1 MDRLGVM
8 EVFVLAVETGSFSA
22 VGRRLGLGQ
31 PTVSKLIA
39 QLEER
44 LGSRLLLRS
53 TRGLAPTEAGEAYY
67 RRAREILAQ
76 VNEADA
82 MVQQC
87 RAGLSGRLRVSA
99 PVTFARL
106 HIIPYLSDFLGDHPG
121 LDLEI
126 LLDDGNVDLISA
138 GIDVALRL
146 GEQADSA
153 LVARRLSRCE
163 MRVLGT
169 PAYFAARGMP
179 ASPQGLQEHDLVL
192 YSPKPGMGQQWL
204 FCRGDERIAVRGRGR
219 LTLSAAEGMR
229 AAVLAGLGLG
239 IASEWMFAPELARGE
254 VVVALPGWQL
264 PTLELWTLLPAG
276 RELSA
281 KGRAFL
287 TFVAGLPIVGQGP
300 EHAGVE

>member
-1 MDRLGVM
+1 MDRLGMM

-31 PTVSKLIA
+31 PTVSRLIA

-106 HIIPYLSDFLGDHPG
+106 HIISHLSDFLRDHPG

-179 ASPQGLQEHDLVL
+179 ASPQGLQDHDLVL

-204 FCRGDERIAVRGRGR
+204 FCRGDERIAVRGR
-219 LTLSAAEGMR
+219 
-229 AAVLAGLGLG
+229 
-239 IASEWMFAPELARGE
+239 
-254 VVVALPGWQL
+254 
-264 PTLELWTLLPAG
+264 
-276 RELSA
+276 
-281 KGRAFL
+281 
-287 TFVAGLPIVGQGP
+287 
-300 EHAGVE
+300 

>member
-106 HIIPYLSDFLGDHPG
+106 HIIPYLSDFLRDHPG
-121 LDLEI
+121 LELEI

-179 ASPQGLQEHDLVL
+179 ASPRGCRITIWCSTAPSPAWGSSGCFAGATNGLRCEV
-192 YSPKPGMGQQWL
+192 
-204 FCRGDERIAVRGRGR
+204 GDG
-219 LTLSAAEGMR
+219 
-229 AAVLAGLGLG
+229 
-239 IASEWMFAPELARGE
+239 
-254 VVVALPGWQL
+254 
-264 PTLELWTLLPAG
+264 
-276 RELSA
+276 
-281 KGRAFL
+281 
-287 TFVAGLPIVGQGP
+287 
-300 EHAGVE
+300 